1 MVDTAVGSIN
11 WRIDNCKLSMSAPAT
26 RGISGFGYGLIDH
39 IYVAGSINTAFSI
52 EGNFPG
58 DQRGSF
64 GDGSWAAPMAT
75 GTANAVYI
83 EDSKIIFT
91 PGNLLNGAVD
101 AYAGA
106 RYVYRFNEDSYAN
119 LGNHGLDSTSN
130 ARGTLQSEIYH
141 NASSNNQVH
150 KIYQW
155 FNSRG
160 GTHIIFNNTIS
171 DMGGG
176 YSNKLDFRV
185 YRASGAYSP
194 WGFVMGPIAWTVIPR
209 ANMGMLVEIKSG
221 AERTR
226 GYTLDFRGIMF
237 MEKRH

>member
-1 MVDTAVGSIN
+1 
-11 WRIDNCKLSMSAPAT
+11 
-26 RGISGFGYGLIDH
+26 
-39 IYVAGSINTAFSI
+39 
-52 EGNFPG
+52 
-58 DQRGSF
+58 
-64 GDGSWAAPMAT
+64 MAT

-194 WGFVMGPIAWTVIPR
+194 WGICDGTNSLDGNSASKHGYACRDQVGRGTNQGLYPDFV
-209 ANMGMLVEIKSG
+209 E
-221 AERTR
+221 
-226 GYTLDFRGIMF
+226 
-237 MEKRH
+237 